1 MPWVFTL
8 PLQLITPPDL
18 KAAPIR
24 YITVVAGAAT
34 GCSSEWLP
42 AVMTLLSTAHA
53 ILVFAARHQIQNRG
67 ALISRSRKTVFTES
81 HVGLG

>member
-67 ALISRSRKTVFTES
+67 GFDFKISKNRFY
-81 HVGLG
+81 